1 MVVLKVSDIIFEDGI
16 ISDNSHNENGI
27 NEFKILI
34 EVIRSKANITI
45 NDKNQLYVEGK
56 TYDINLSQNDWLEI
70 DKEIF

>member
-16 ISDNSHNENGI
+16 ISNKSHNENGI

-34 EVIRSKANITI
+34 EVIRSRANITI

>member
-16 ISDNSHNENGI
+16 ISNKSHNGNGI